1 MQPKYDLN
9 AAREQFPITQ
19 EHIYLNHAG
28 VAPIPIVTRQAL
40 EEGAGMLTNL
50 HGLGKAFGELLPS
63 ARMTVG
69 QMINAKPDEIAFV
82 QNTAEGMNLT
92 AYSLPLQA
100 GDNVLVCNQ
109 EYPAVSYPF
118 MNLDQRIGIETRVLP
133 HDHGGTTVEL
143 LDKHVDAR
151 TRVVAVSSVEFATGF
166 RTDLKAIGEWCKAR
180 NIWHIV
186 DGIQSLGVEP
196 MDVKAFHID
205 VLASGGHKWMMIPMG
220 QGFLYVA
227 EERLEELHPPFSGA
241 ASVAN
246 AGDFLNYNLTPAS
259 GMRRYEIGV
268 PNVLGIIGVNSSLN
282 FLMSLGIENIDAWTL
297 RLTDLLLN
305 GLDRLGYQPIINRA
319 PERRSAIVLFNAPA
333 GGDNAVVEQKLK
345 AVSVDYAVR
354 GGAIRLSPH
363 CYNNEEEIER
373 VIAALAQ

>member
-9 AAREQFPITQ
+9 ATREQFPITK

-28 VAPIPIVTRQAL
+28 VSPIPAVTRQAM
-40 EEGAGMLTNL
+40 EEGAEMLANL
-50 HGLGKAFGELLPS
+50 HGLGKAFGELMPS
-63 ARMTVG
+63 ARTTVG
-69 QMINAKPDEIAFV
+69 KLINAKPDEIAFV
-82 QNTAEGMNLT
+82 QNTAEGMNLI
-92 AYSLPLQA
+92 AYSLPLKA

-118 MNLDQRIGIETRVLP
+118 MNLDKRIGIETRVLP
-133 HDHGGTTVEL
+133 HDQGGTTIAL
-143 LDKHVDAR
+143 LEKHADAR

-180 NIWHIV
+180 NIWYIV
-186 DGIQSLGVEP
+186 DGIQSLGTEP
-196 MDVKAFHID
+196 MDVKACHID

-246 AGDFLNYNLTPAS
+246 AGDFLNYNLAPAK
-259 GMRRYEIGV
+259 GMLRYEIGV

-297 RLTDLLLN
+297 HLTDLLLA
-305 GLDRLGYQPIINRA
+305 GLDRLGYQPIINRT
-319 PERRSAIVLFNAPA
+319 PKHRSAIVLFNAPV
-333 GGDNAVVEQKLK
+333 GGDNAAVEQKLK
-345 AVSVDYAVR
+345 AANVDYAVR

-373 VIAALAQ
+373 VIAALA